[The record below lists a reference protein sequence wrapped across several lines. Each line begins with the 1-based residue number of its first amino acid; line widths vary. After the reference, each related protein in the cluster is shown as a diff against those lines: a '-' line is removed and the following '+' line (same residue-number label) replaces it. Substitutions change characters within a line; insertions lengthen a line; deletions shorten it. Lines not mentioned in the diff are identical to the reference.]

1 MELLFERHDFV
12 FMNKKIDFPLI
23 KNKVGDIAPRI
34 IAGAAGGLVT
44 GNQLQVT
51 LSREL

>member
-12 FMNKKIDFPLI
+12 YFPLI
-23 KNKVGDIAPRI
+23 KNKVGDIVPGI

-51 LSREL
+51 LSPEL